1 MNLLEY
7 RLYFDQNGK
16 VLFYTCEKPEG
27 NYIVIDKDTYANG
40 RFDIKIM
47 DGKIFSIYDKKIIS
61 KLVLNDAGTS
71 CLADDVSVI
80 FSGNN
85 SKKWKLKI
93 YES

>member
-71 CLADDVSVI
+71 CLPDDVSVV